1 MLISNQLTE
10 KRQKILIDFPRYTCS
25 CYLPGSLGYES
36 IDVEMLLEYEIDYFK
51 YDNCYPRLDGSSQ
64 CFGFPTENLLQKQ
77 NLSKGNLQACDDGCG
92 AYIDFFASLHH
103 LPSLWQSPSEESR
116 FENVSKP

>member
-1 MLISNQLTE
+1 MLIFNQLTE
-10 KRQKILIDFPRYTCS
+10 EKIVNDFFPRYTCS

-64 CFGFPTENLLQKQ
+64 CFGFPTKNLLQNQ
-77 NLSKGNLQACDDGCG
+77 NLSHGNLQACDDGCG
-92 AYIDFFASLHH
+92 AYIDFFASLRH

-116 FENVSKP
+116 LENESEP

>member
-1 MLISNQLTE
+1 M
-10 KRQKILIDFPRYTCS
+10 
-25 CYLPGSLGYES
+25 GYES

-64 CFGFPTENLLQKQ
+64 CFGFPTENLLQNQ
-77 NLSKGNLQACDDGCG
+77 NSSKGNLQACDDGCG
-92 AYIDFFASLHH
+92 AYIDFFASLRH

-116 FENVSKP
+116 FETYPNHENQDSSFVFTNADIQLNNETI